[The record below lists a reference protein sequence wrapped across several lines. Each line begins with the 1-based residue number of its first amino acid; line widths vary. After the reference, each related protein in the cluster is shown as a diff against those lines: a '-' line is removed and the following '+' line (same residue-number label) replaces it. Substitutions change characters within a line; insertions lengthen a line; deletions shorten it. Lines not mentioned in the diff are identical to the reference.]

1 MNKTQTFHCY
11 EDFRALKS
19 SQDSLQAAKTDK
31 TSRET
36 EVQQQVSQE

>member
-11 EDFRALKS
+11 EDLRALKS

-31 TSRET
+31 T
-36 EVQQQVSQE
+36 EVQQQVSQEY